1 MNDLFLEDSYQ
12 FDTDVLESGNIFL
25 TSVDRLQI
33 QRMSS
38 IISESVYLEGT
49 IDSITEF
56 FKSVIKK
63 IKELADKIDE
73 KIRDKMFE
81 MKFQK
86 TCTELKRAYLADK
99 TAFEGK
105 KVTVFDYVKYTKRA
119 HDLIREYYKVFSELD
134 KRDWKSEEE
143 LERYIDKMVK
153 KMEIQDRDCY
163 VEREIQLFIDSA
175 DAYMKTILNEK
186 RRCKDEI
193 LKVIDNAQRIMDKKK
208 KEAPKRPMTNEG
220 QKKDFFLF
228 RFVKRIVNIFSS
240 LASKILRGFG
250 DGAWK
255 VVVVAA
261 GLAVLTAV

>member
-12 FDTDVLESGNIFL
+12 FDTDVLESGNLFL

-49 IDSITEF
+49 VDSITEF

-105 KVTVFDYVKYTKRA
+105 KVALFDYVKYSKRA

-208 KEAPKRPMTNEG
+208 KEVPKRPMTNDG

-228 RFVKRIVNIFSS
+228 RFVKRVVNIFSS